1 MVYNGDTSLIYI
13 FALAMKQWF
22 VYIFSLYI
30 LILTVIPCVD
40 GQSNHIEVNGV
51 HQTTS
56 HHSDEAD
63 HCSPLCTCQ
72 CCATSIVFADKPCQ
86 SERLPQM
93 AEIVS
98 YFVSHYQSSDCKNIW
113 QPPQLA

>member
-1 MVYNGDTSLIYI
+1 MVYNVDTSLIYI

-40 GQSNHIEVNGV
+40 GQSNHIEVKGV
-51 HQTTS
+51 HQTTN

-86 SERLPQM
+86 SESLPQM

-98 YFVSHYQSSDCKNIW
+98 YFVSHYQSSTCNNIW